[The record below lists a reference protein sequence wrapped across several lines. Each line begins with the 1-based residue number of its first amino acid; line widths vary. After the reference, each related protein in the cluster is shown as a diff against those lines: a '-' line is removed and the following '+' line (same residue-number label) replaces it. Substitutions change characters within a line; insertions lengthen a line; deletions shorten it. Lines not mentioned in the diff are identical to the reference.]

1 MLVDIAIISTN
12 SLNYAITK
20 EMMTSVIKKRQ
31 YKPLFILDVGVPSII
46 DPAIEDI
53 DEVFLYNLDDLERIA
68 LKGKNQRGSA
78 LVEAEQ
84 IIDEELERFTKR
96 IKGKNI
102 EPLLKE
108 IINSMNQ
115 DRLEVLKE
123 KPNLSSEA
131 VSQLLVNRLLHIP
144 ITTIKELYTDEEL
157 DEKTELLI
165 RKLLISR
172 AKWKGDTG
180 EF

>member
-1 MLVDIAIISTN
+1 MTTQYDPNESYNWIFITTNDDTIIKDLTKHRNFKKIYDDKKCKTTTYGAKGMST
-12 SLNYAITK
+12 
-20 EMMTSVIKKRQ
+20 
-31 YKPLFILDVGVPSII
+31 
-46 DPAIEDI
+46 
-53 DEVFLYNLDDLERIA
+53 
-68 LKGKNQRGSA
+68 
-78 LVEAEQ
+78 
-84 IIDEELERFTKR
+84 

-115 DRLEVLKE
+115 DRIEVLKE

-157 DEKTELLI
+157 DERTELLI
-165 RKLLISR
+165 RKLFTSTD
-172 AKWKGDTG
+172 KWKGDTG

>member
-1 MLVDIAIISTN
+1 MP
-12 SLNYAITK
+12 
-20 EMMTSVIKKRQ
+20 SV
-31 YKPLFILDVGVPSII
+31 I

-78 LVEAEQ
+78 LLEAEQ

-102 EPLLKE
+102 EPLLRE

-115 DRLEVLKE
+115 ERREVLRQ

-144 ITTIKELYTDEEL
+144 ITAIKELYTDEEL
-157 DEKTELLI
+157 DERTELLI
-165 RKLLISR
+165 RKLFTSTT
-172 AKWKGDTG
+172 KWKGDTG

>member
-1 MLVDIAIISTN
+1 M
-12 SLNYAITK
+12 
-20 EMMTSVIKKRQ
+20 R
-31 YKPLFILDVGVPSII
+31 
-46 DPAIEDI
+46 
-53 DEVFLYNLDDLERIA
+53 
-68 LKGKNQRGSA
+68 
-78 LVEAEQ
+78 
-84 IIDEELERFTKR
+84 
-96 IKGKNI
+96 
-102 EPLLKE
+102 E

-115 DRLEVLKE
+115 ERLEVLRQ

-157 DEKTELLI
+157 DERTELLI
-165 RKLLISR
+165 RKLFTST

>member
-1 MLVDIAIISTN
+1 
-12 SLNYAITK
+12 
-20 EMMTSVIKKRQ
+20 
-31 YKPLFILDVGVPSII
+31 
-46 DPAIEDI
+46 
-53 DEVFLYNLDDLERIA
+53 
-68 LKGKNQRGSA
+68 
-78 LVEAEQ
+78 
-84 IIDEELERFTKR
+84 
-96 IKGKNI
+96 
-102 EPLLKE
+102 
-108 IINSMNQ
+108 MNQ